1 MKQGSVWQV
10 NLDPT
15 IGSEIKKSRPCLILN
30 NDKIG
35 KLPLKIVA
43 PITDFKEHY
52 ALVPWMVALEP
63 TKENGLSK
71 KSAIDLFQVR
81 SVSEQRLSRKIGN
94 VHKAILDRCKRSL
107 DIVFEIQH

>member
-1 MKQGSVWQV
+1 LNISLSQKNGKIIPS
-10 NLDPT
+10 LED
-15 IGSEIKKSRPCLILN
+15 RIL
-30 NDKIG
+30 KPAI
-35 KLPLKIVA
+35 
-43 PITDFKEHY
+43 IT
-52 ALVPWMVALEP
+52 PP
-63 TKENGLSK
+63 SK

>member
-71 KSAIDLFQVR
+71 KSAIEPEPSHIRCVHEPVR
-81 SVSEQRLSRKIGN
+81 RIRRKGGG
-94 VHKAILDRCKRSL
+94 AAS
-107 DIVFEIQH
+107 Q

>member
-1 MKQGSVWQV
+1 MKQGNIWQV

-30 NDKIG
+30 NDEIG
-35 KLPLKIVA
+35 KLALKVIA

-52 ALVPWMVALEP
+52 SFVPWMVTVEP

-71 KSAIDLFQVR
+71 RSTIDLFQVR
-81 SVSEQRLSRKIGN
+81 SVSQQRLS
-94 VHKAILDRCKRSL
+94 HKMGKVSNDILVKCRQSL
-107 DIVFEIQH
+107 DIVFEI

>member
-1 MKQGSVWQV
+1 MIQGSIWKI

-15 IGSEIKKSRPCLILN
+15 IGSEMKKSRPCLILN

-35 KLPLKIVA
+35 KLALKVIA

-52 ALVPWMVALEP
+52 AFVPWMVSIEP

-71 KSAIDLFQVR
+71 KSTIDLFQVR
-81 SVSEQRLSRKIGN
+81 SLSKQRLGEKLGTVPN
-94 VHKAILDRCKRSL
+94 DILIQCKQSL
-107 DIVFEIQH
+107 DIVFEM

>member
-1 MKQGSVWQV
+1 MKQGTIWQV

-30 NDKIG
+30 SDKIG
-35 KLPLKIVA
+35 KLALKVIA

-52 ALVPWMVALEP
+52 ALVPWMVTIEP
-63 TKENGLSK
+63 TKENGLNK

-81 SVSEQRLSRKIGN
+81 SVSQQRLTRNIGKVAN
-94 VHKAILDRCKRSL
+94 DILVKCRESL
-107 DIVFEIQH
+107 DIVFEI